1 MSFPPLATRE
11 NRTLTISVV
20 LMALSILNKVTSSSS
35 DYLFFNPKSMSCYKF
50 FFIGLIWQ
58 TFFVKRNLNKMLQ
71 SLIQDSIWTR

>member
-58 TFFVKRNLNKMLQ
+58 QLNCFVKRNLNKMLQ
-71 SLIQDSIWTR
+71 SLI